1 MNFLSTGASNLNFA
15 LLQREK
21 ERGKEGEFSPK
32 GIFDSFLCKSH
43 YLDIL
48 CLNRKSSTPPPPRR
62 NFFQYFIQHCFICRL
77 SDSAVSEDA
86 GIELQD
92 SCDFGIGSQTL

>member
-1 MNFLSTGASNLNFA
+1 MNFLSTGASNLNFV

-43 YLDIL
+43 YLNIL
-48 CLNRKSSTPPPPRR
+48 CLNRKSSTPPPPHGGIFFCTLFNTASSAAPQIPLCRR
-62 NFFQYFIQHCFICRL
+62 ML
-77 SDSAVSEDA
+77 
-86 GIELQD
+86 G
-92 SCDFGIGSQTL
+92 

>member
-1 MNFLSTGASNLNFA
+1 MMNFLSTGASNLNFA

-32 GIFDSFLCKSH
+32 GIFDSFLCKSY

-48 CLNRKSSTPPPPRR
+48 CLNRKSSTPPPLMGE
-62 NFFQYFIQHCFICRL
+62 FFSVLYSTLLHLLPLRFHC
-77 SDSAVSEDA
+77 V
-86 GIELQD
+86 G
-92 SCDFGIGSQTL
+92 G